1 MAVRIPVN
9 GPEVGHVAHPVD
21 ILRHDGQA
29 LEKKLIIRVMAKNY
43 FLRLVMSI
51 NDEQETLRFFE

>member
-43 FLRLVMSI
+43 FLRLVPNNKILSKI
-51 NDEQETLRFFE
+51 NRIKL